1 MFRRKQNKSFIQR
14 CVGFL
19 WPQMGW
25 MRTANY
31 WGARVNRLPG
41 SVYSIAGG
49 FACGAALSFTPFVG
63 LHFILGGVLAWII
76 RGNIIASA
84 IGTAVGNPWT
94 FPFIWFW
101 IYKLGL
107 WMGFG
112 FQEPFQINLDFA
124 EFFGQASEAALK
136 FDYNYLID
144 TAWPIL
150 WPMFMGSIPTSIVM
164 WLFFYYLIKHMINYY
179 RRPFY
184 KISQTK
190 PVEDN
195 SQVYDS
201 KPIKSKDE

>member
-1 MFRRKQNKSFIQR
+1 MFRRKQKKSIIQR

-41 SVYSIAGG
+41 SVYSIAMG

-63 LHFILGGVLAWII
+63 LHFILGGALAWIM
-76 RGNIIASA
+76 RGNIVASA

-112 FQEPFQINLDFA
+112 VKKPYQINLDFA
-124 EFFGQASEAALK
+124 ALFGQASEALLK
-136 FDYNYLID
+136 FDYNYLIE

-150 WPMFMGSIPTSIVM
+150 WPMLMGSIPTAIVM
-164 WLFFYYLIKHMINYY
+164 WLFFYYLIKYIINYY

-184 KISQTK
+184 ELSQTK
-190 PVEDN
+190 PALDDSNVCDN
-195 SQVYDS
+195 
-201 KPIKSKDE
+201 KTNRE